1 MNADK
6 KQENL
11 GFVLSAFI
19 RVYRRPKALSRILF
33 SRAGAHAGFGTHA
46 SAARASEMT
55 GTSPL
60 EAKTLYCIY
69 HASEIRI
76 VQTVVER

>member
-33 SRAGAHAGFGTHA
+33 IRAGAHARLGTHA
-46 SAARASEMT
+46 SAARL
-55 GTSPL
+55 P
-60 EAKTLYCIY
+60 K
-69 HASEIRI
+69 
-76 VQTVVER
+76 